1 MQIFIK
7 VPFANAGDKA
17 VVPEPVQA
25 GGEVSMTDGF
35 PVKYSQDPNTTGLR
49 IEREDFNW
57 LLYMLTLNVRKLQTE
72 AFPDFITTADNGG
85 VPFPYGVGAVVYYG
99 GLLYQSKVA
108 ANVDLPTVT
117 ASWVALDP
125 YNRAIERTSPAF
137 TGTPTAPTPLAG
149 DNTTKLATTAFVAA
163 AFASGIKSV
172 QTASQVWNSTTT
184 FWTFSHTLG
193 KLPATYQ
200 LVFTCLTADHGFVP
214 GNVVYIA
221 PSAAQSTSSTAE
233 GYVSRITTT
242 TIELSIDTNTQG
254 LLLHEWNG
262 GNNFVPTTGRWDI
275 RFNLLG

>member
-72 AFPDFITTADNGG
+72 SFPDFITTADNGG

-125 YNRAIERTSPAF
+125 YNRLIERDSPAF

-149 DNTTKLATTAFVAA
+149 DNTTKLATTAFVANAVATVVKAQSTA
-163 AFASGIKSV
+163 AQTWNTTVKLYTFPHSLGVIPKS
-172 QTASQVWNSTTT
+172 A
-184 FWTFSHTLG
+184 
-193 KLPATYQ
+193 Q
-200 LVFTCLTADHGFVP
+200 LVFVCTAADGGYSIGDVVPLPSGQSQEQASGDHG
-214 GNVVYIA
+214 Y
-221 PSAAQSTSSTAE
+221 QTKM
-233 GYVSRITTT
+233 TTT
-242 TIELSIDTNTQG
+242 NIHLSVDTNHS
-254 LLLHEWNG
+254 LLIHEWN
-262 GNNFVPTTGRWDI
+262 NTANFIPATSSWQI
-275 RFNLLG
+275 RYDLIG

>member
-7 VPFANAGDKA
+7 VPFANTGDKA
-17 VVPEPVQA
+17 VVPEPIQA

-117 ASWVALDP
+117 DSWVALDP

-137 TGTPTAPTPLAG
+137 TGTPTAPTQLPK
-149 DNTTKLATTAFVAA
+149 DNSTRLATTAYVDSANALALKAYTTAA
-163 AFASGIKSV
+163 QAWV
-172 QTASQVWNSTTT
+172 QTTKLYT
-184 FWTFSHTLG
+184 FTHTLG
-193 KLPATYQ
+193 VIPKSVQ
-200 LVFTCLTADHGFVP
+200 LVFTCTAPNGGYSVGDVVVLPAGQAQEQASGDHG
-214 GNVVYIA
+214 Y
-221 PSAAQSTSSTAE
+221 QSKVTATHI
-233 GYVSRITTT
+233 Y
-242 TIELSIDTNTQG
+242 LSVDTNHS
-254 LLLHEWNG
+254 LLIHEWNSA
-262 GNNFVPTTGRWDI
+262 GN
-275 RFNLLG
+275 FNPANASWSMRYDVMG